1 MYSIPTGIATVLTI
15 PPVFSIIPSLETAA
29 TMSRTTPHRR
39 IARSLALPLVGAG
52 LLIAAAACRG
62 RSEPA
67 SLVLITL
74 DTTRSDFVGAY
85 RPGNARTPALD
96 ALAADGTLFENAN
109 ALIPITLPSHA
120 SIFFSE
126 APHAVG
132 NYNNGQAVPRSAART
147 PLAELFRRKG
157 FATAAFVSLGVLG
170 SEFGLDEGFATYA
183 DDFPADRWYLS
194 ADEVNARVFPW
205 LEANRSRRFF
215 LWVHYSDPHDPY
227 APPDTPDD
235 MRISLNGRSLG
246 SFCLEKGA
254 TIRMKL
260 DLEKGA
266 NRVVFEMANS
276 YPVETGRFAARMD
289 TFALDPPDAKG
300 VSVRS
305 PDDSFF
311 RRDDG
316 VTFLK
321 ERSAI
326 DVSSA
331 EGPCSVTLVVRG
343 RLIVPVEAAR
353 DGYRR
358 EVEFMDGEVGRL
370 FGKLR
375 ELGLYDRTAILAV
388 GDHGEG
394 LGEYRTSVG
403 DPHIGHVHFLNPI
416 YMKVPLIIRL
426 PGTPAKGV
434 RRPETATL
442 LDVAPTVAGIMGFK
456 SPASFRGRDLLR
468 LSPGTETVVFQE
480 TFRPEAVQDRFGIL
494 DGSKHLVFCP
504 ETGRYEYFDH
514 EIDPDEK
521 SAVTFEDGLPA
532 EGLALKERLD
542 IFVRDV
548 LRNKKDIAVDSK
560 AEEMLKSLG
569 YVGDKK

>member
-1 MYSIPTGIATVLTI
+1 MFVL
-15 PPVFSIIPSLETAA
+15 A
-29 TMSRTTPHRR
+29 
-39 IARSLALPLVGAG
+39 GAG
-52 LLIAAAACRG
+52 LLIMTAACRG
-62 RSEPA
+62 RSGP
-67 SLVLITL
+67 SNLVLITL

-96 ALAADGTLFENAN
+96 ALAAEGTLFENAN

-120 SIFFSE
+120 SIFFSD
-126 APHAVG
+126 APHAIG
-132 NYNNGQAVPRSAART
+132 NYNNGQAVRRSAART

-157 FATAAFVSLGVLG
+157 FATAAFVSLGVLT
-170 SEFGLDEGFATYA
+170 SEFGLDEGFETYA

-205 LEANRSRRFF
+205 LEANRPRRFF

-235 MRISLNGRSLG
+235 MRISLNGRALG
-246 SFCLEKGA
+246 MFCLEKGA
-254 TIRMKL
+254 TIRVKL

-266 NRVVFEMANS
+266 NRIVFEMANP
-276 YPVETGRFAARMD
+276 YPVEAGKFAARMD
-289 TFALDPPDAKG
+289 TFALEPPDAKSL
-300 VSVRS
+300 SVRC

-321 ERSAI
+321 DRSETDI
-326 DVSSA
+326 SSA
-331 EGPCSVTLVVRG
+331 EGPRSVTLVLRG
-343 RLIVPVEAAR
+343 KLIVPVEAAR

-358 EVEFMDGEVGRL
+358 EVEFMDGEI
-370 FGKLR
+370 GKLIGELR
-375 ELGLYDRTAILAV
+375 KLGLYDRTALLAV

-394 LGEYRTSVG
+394 LGEYRTAVG

-426 PGTPAKGV
+426 PGAPAQAI

-442 LDVAPTVAGIMGFK
+442 LDVAPTVAGFMGLK

-468 LSPGTETVVFQE
+468 LSPGTETAVFQE
-480 TFRPEAVQDRFGIL
+480 TYRPEAVQDRFGIL
-494 DGSKHLVFCP
+494 DGSRHLVFRP
-504 ETGRYEYFDH
+504 DNGRYEYFDH
-514 EIDPDEK
+514 ERDPDER
-521 SAVTFEDGLPA
+521 SAATLEDGLPA

-542 IFVRDV
+542 IFVRGV
-548 LRNKKDIAVDSK
+548 LRNKKDVAVDGK